1 MAHFFVYMKDFNT
14 PSYIFDAVSYGTSHR
29 ETDGNGRL
37 LVKKTLLT
45 KGCVSPYYGQEIP
58 NYQELGLDPNKKYN
72 VYRPIE
78 ELQKALQQFDGIPLL
93 NKHIMDYADAPNRE
107 NWAGCVS
114 NPVIDGNNVYGDLA
128 VWNKGDID
136 NIEDGS
142 KKDLS
147 VGYRSTFIKE
157 SGEFDGT
164 PYDLKMVNIIPNHL
178 ALVEKGRVKGAY
190 VFDEQKGVGMFQK
203 LASIFKKLGVQD
215 SDIKEL
221 EDEFKESDHPR
232 DKGGKFTSGSGSAS
246 SSKETNASKADD
258 KPKSSNS
265 GDDGLNK
272 AYAEF
277 RQFQHSEQGHA
288 ERRDMES
295 GKLGVG
301 PVGYFLKKT
310 DELAK
315 KHGIDPEKF
324 RDFYADKIQAE
335 GERRE
340 QQQKNK
346 MQHYLNR
353 EFGNKS
359 NGASEDAAPDK
370 ETKMDKRDAIR
381 QILAIAAK
389 PADQFQGGEE
399 ERERTIAEIL
409 EKIAYNPSE
418 AGKADDEAA
427 NKELVEGSKQEE
439 VDVNKIKDEAKEEAK
454 REFAEIAKAK
464 EEVEDVAGKCGVQ
477 DSAEAYYKIGLQALG
492 IETKGI
498 MDSDLKAMFHGAKA
512 IKKAQKTAV
521 VMDADFSKT
530 QSDKVKETLAK
541 LPARKY

>member
-78 ELQKALQQFDGIPLL
+78 ELQKALPQFDGIPLL

-114 NPVIDGNNVYGDLA
+114 NPVIDGNNVYGDLS

-147 VGYRSTFIKE
+147 VGYRSTFVKE

-232 DKGGKFTSGSGSAS
+232 ADDGKFTSGGGGSTGGAK
-246 SSKETNASKADD
+246 KEEGKKIFNYEHEGEKIKIEKAPNG
-258 KPKSSNS
+258 KWFNKY
-265 GDDGLNK
+265 GDTSAGPFPSLEEAQK
-272 AYAEF
+272 A
-277 RQFQHSEQGHA
+277 
-288 ERRDMES
+288 
-295 GKLGVG
+295 
-301 PVGYFLKKT
+301 LKKHRPG
-310 DELAK
+310 AK
-315 KHGIDPEKF
+315 EVL
-324 RDFYADKIQAE
+324 E
-335 GERRE
+335 E
-340 QQQKNK
+340 
-346 MQHYLNR
+346 
-353 EFGNKS
+353 KS

-521 VMDADFSKT
+521 VMDADFTKT
-530 QSDKVKETLAK
+530 QSDKVQETLAK

>member
-1 MAHFFVYMKDFNT
+1 MKDFNT

-78 ELQKALQQFDGIPLL
+78 ELQKSLQQFDGIPLL

-232 DKGGKFTSGSGSAS
+232 DNGGKFTSGSGSNS
-246 SSKETNASKADD
+246 GSVSKEMAPKTEKEYNGYTIYREDD
-258 KPKSSNS
+258 KERGNGKSLFYVFKDRNILKQNLSN
-265 GDDGLNK
+265 
-272 AYAEF
+272 E
-277 RQFQHSEQGHA
+277 E
-288 ERRDMES
+288 E
-295 GKLGVG
+295 
-301 PVGYFLKKT
+301 
-310 DELAK
+310 AK
-315 KHGIDPEKF
+315 KYID
-324 RDFYADKIQAE
+324 
-335 GERRE
+335 
-340 QQQKNK
+340 N
-346 MQHYLNR
+346 L
-353 EFGNKS
+353 NKS

-370 ETKMDKRDAIR
+370 ETTMDKRDAIR

-498 MDSDLKAMFHGAKA
+498 MDSELKAMFQGAKA